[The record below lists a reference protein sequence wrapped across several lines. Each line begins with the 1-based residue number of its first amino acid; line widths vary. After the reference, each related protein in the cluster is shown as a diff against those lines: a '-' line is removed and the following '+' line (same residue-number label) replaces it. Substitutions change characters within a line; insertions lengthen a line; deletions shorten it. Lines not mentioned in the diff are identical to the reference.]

1 MPILA
6 RKWPLSA
13 TFAVI
18 WYKVTTLRFR
28 PPPQKVTNESLV
40 PFSKEAGAVP
50 PPQIK
55 FSGVFYFVS
64 GSLNAGLRGWYKIRV
79 L

>member
-1 MPILA
+1 MPTLA

-40 PFSKEAGAVP
+40 PFSKEAGAVAP
-50 PPQIK
+50 PRLNFQEYFISFPAL
-55 FSGVFYFVS
+55 SGQ
-64 GSLNAGLRGWYKIRV
+64 G
-79 L
+79 